1 MTKSYWV
8 WERAGRGKAKRLRLD
23 LVASDSASAGTI
35 NSFPGARHRLS
46 PSGAHA
52 FRSGVFPR
60 VARPK
65 HPGGSRAPQL
75 RAAPSLIHL
84 FPNSL
89 IANCALMASH
99 SIKVIL
105 SLSDLIGPKLGK
117 PQALRRLPFD
127 PPGWRETG
135 GFRWRPVWACRGR
148 GHPSRSGPEQQK

>member
-8 WERAGRGKAKRLRLD
+8 WERAGRGKAARLRLG
-23 LVASDSASAGTI
+23 LVASDSPSAGRM
-35 NSFPGARHRLS
+35 NSFPGARHCLS
-46 PSGAHA
+46 ASGAHV
-52 FRSGVFPR
+52 FRSNVLPLVGPPTHR
-60 VARPK
+60 
-65 HPGGSRAPQL
+65 GGTGAPQL

-89 IANCALMASH
+89 IANCALMVSH

-105 SLSDLIGPKLGK
+105 SLSDFIGPKLGK